1 MEQLYSYKRAAKLL
15 DISERTLRRL
25 LKENNL
31 SVAYVG
37 RSVRILESSVKKLIV
52 TVKPLED
59 YNIIP

>member
-25 LKENNL
+25 LKENKL
-31 SVAYVG
+31 PVAYVG
-37 RSVRILESSVKKLIV
+37 GSVRIQESVLDKIIV
-52 TVKPLED
+52 TVKPLEN